1 MNISFFNS
9 LAIMLIGG
17 AVISFVF
24 KKIKLPQLVGY
35 LFFGIAIGYFNLI
48 NTNILNISAS
58 LRKIALVIILVKA
71 GLGLDIN
78 KLKSVGKSAILMSFV
93 PACFEMVLIGFLA
106 HLIFGLNYVES
117 FLLGSVVGAV
127 SPAVVVP
134 FMNKMMDEKIGSEKG
149 IPELI
154 TAAASIDDI
163 IMIVFYTVFL
173 NMRLTGS
180 ISFVTFLNIPI
191 SILSGVV
198 IGIVIGLILS
208 FIFRRNDKVINN
220 LIIMFGTAFL
230 LVYLEEALDG
240 IVSYS
245 SLLSIITLAIVIR
258 LKDLNTAKDL
268 MSKCNDMW
276 VLAEIILF
284 ELVGA
289 SLKIEYLSLYF
300 LPSLLL
306 ILGSLI
312 FRSLGVNLSLLKT
325 KFNVKERIFITISYM
340 PKATVQAAIGGG
352 LLDLGISLS
361 NSGMIE
367 AGTIVLAVSVTVIML
382 TAPTFA
388 ILMDKTYKKLVK

>member
-106 HLIFGLNYVES
+106 HLIFGLSYVES

-134 FMNKMMDEKIGSEKG
+134 FMNKMMDEKVGSEKG

-191 SILSGVV
+191 SIVSGVV
-198 IGIVIGLILS
+198 MGIVVGLILS
-208 FIFRRNDKVINN
+208 FIFKRSDKVINN

-240 IVSYS
+240 IISYS

-306 ILGSLI
+306 ILVSLI
-312 FRSLGVNLSLLKT
+312 FRSIGVNLSLLKT
-325 KFNVKERIFITISYM
+325 KFNVKERVFITISYM

-352 LLDLGISLS
+352 LLDLGISLN